1 LANDAEF
8 MMNPVIMKKL
18 NLIPLLNRR
27 GDAWN
32 LMAPRMR
39 QDFETLF
46 RYLPQQAF
54 LSSLRHVSD
63 HLRISYFVADPE
75 GSFARGTP
83 TIRFTRY
90 QCRLAFPLKRSSC
103 SLRDLRSSHAR
114 WSQLFGAIEA
124 DVRAIM
130 ARTKARS

>member
-1 LANDAEF
+1 
-8 MMNPVIMKKL
+8 M
-18 NLIPLLNRR
+18 NLIIMNELNHMVLISRR
-27 GDAWN
+27 RDAWN
-32 LMAPRMR
+32 LMAPRIR

-46 RYLPQQAF
+46 RDLPKHAF

-83 TIRFTRY
+83 PIRFTRY

-103 SLRDLRSSHAR
+103 SPRDLRSLHAR
-114 WSQLFGAIEA
+114 WAQLFGAIEA

-130 ARTKARS
+130 ARTTARS